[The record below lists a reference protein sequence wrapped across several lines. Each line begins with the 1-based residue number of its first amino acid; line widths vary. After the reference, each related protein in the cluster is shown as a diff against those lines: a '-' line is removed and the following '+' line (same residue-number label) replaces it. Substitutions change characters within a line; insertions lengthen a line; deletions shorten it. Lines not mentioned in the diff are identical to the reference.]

1 MGLDAAQAPHER
13 DLVLRWR
20 KSERARLIAARLG
33 ISAESRTRRS
43 TQIFSRLDALLP
55 KLDGKIVSLYWPLQG
70 EPDPRHWLEAILLR
84 GAICALPVVVTK
96 GAPLSF
102 RSWRPGERLVR
113 GIWNI
118 PVPEAGLD
126 EVPDVVLA
134 PVVGFDQGRF
144 RLGYGGGYFDRTLA
158 ALAAKPRVIGLG
170 YACAAIPTIHPLP
183 HDIPMDT
190 IVTDEAVL

>member
-1 MGLDAAQAPHER
+1 MAQIGTRPPDRSASGNLGRIAHPTLDE
-13 DLVLRWR
+13 
-20 KSERARLIAARLG
+20 
-33 ISAESRTRRS
+33 
-43 TQIFSRLDALLP
+43 IFSRLDALLP

-113 GIWNI
+113 GIWEFQCRRQGSMRS
-118 PVPEAGLD
+118 PCRPA
-126 EVPDVVLA
+126 A
-134 PVVGFDQGRF
+134 VVGFDQGRF

-158 ALAAKPRVIGLG
+158 ALAAKPRVMDS
-170 YACAAIPTIHPLP
+170 ATRAQRSRPSTPLP